1 MFVFSFVN
9 IHNITVYVT
18 LNMCVTGASF
28 CGTDT
33 DTDTSHKCQ
42 HQRRPARAPADTN
55 RRGVAAELLA
65 SKCACDFNCTFR
77 LNTTVHDLVD
87 RVIDA
92 RDHLQTC
99 GRTKSSEA
107 LFTKLLP
114 HRRSPLQPGGKYVVH
129 FFFAGF
135 EVCGDTWCVLHGLRM
150 EDTRM
155 KQVLA
160 TLRHPDGKTVWIPKS
175 KPGARGEPG
184 RPSWRG
190 DWCRA
195 WMRTHVKKFVEFNP
209 AEKTAS
215 LDPEPIEVRHML
227 YARDWESRPPG
238 SKTGTAICERH
249 FRTLWEEICSDGY
262 PEGGSVFKIKIRP
275 ARSQHMSAID
285 GASAKSVNTT

>member
-1 MFVFSFVN
+1 
-9 IHNITVYVT
+9 
-18 LNMCVTGASF
+18 
-28 CGTDT
+28 
-33 DTDTSHKCQ
+33 
-42 HQRRPARAPADTN
+42 
-55 RRGVAAELLA
+55 
-65 SKCACDFNCTFR
+65 
-77 LNTTVHDLVD
+77 
-87 RVIDA
+87 
-92 RDHLQTC
+92 
-99 GRTKSSEA
+99 
-107 LFTKLLP
+107 
-114 HRRSPLQPGGKYVVH
+114 
-129 FFFAGF
+129 
-135 EVCGDTWCVLHGLRM
+135 
-150 EDTRM
+150 M

-195 WMRTHVKKFVEFNP
+195 WMRTHVKKFAEFNP

-275 ARSQHMSAID
+275 ARSGFTCNICQRLMELRQKASTRLERDEITFQLKQYLQQVYILFARACVRVFIIFDNVSAIM
-285 GASAKSVNTT
+285 S